1 MADAIVR
8 LKVES
13 QEYDSK
19 LERATQK
26 LQHMEKECRKI
37 GGTFEYVDKEQ
48 LDLVKSLGQMETKAT
63 TARGKVAEMTKSYT
77 ELSLQYKRLSDQEKQ
92 SPFGKAMAQSLDQ
105 LKSRIKDANSEI
117 KEVSQELGNGSNGL
131 GGIMDA
137 LAGKIGIPT
146 ELLTKMGLAIGAVG
160 AALKVAQDA
169 FNANESL
176 VDEWGRTVE
185 SATSLYEGFV
195 TSLNTGDFGGFLSRM
210 GEISTAARAAY
221 DELDRLGTMK
231 TIQGP
236 EMSRQ
241 QAENDRNRAMLQ
253 TRRYIAPLDG
263 SAGIAGMNDGDLLSD
278 AQVKQIETDL
288 QNGIQNITALIQNEV
303 QQTTNAIDAE
313 YEKQASILGLTV
325 EEFRKGT
332 SSMAEF
338 DKMIELAKKYYEFER
353 EHTTFTTMQTSVGAV
368 TQSYRDNAV
377 NPYAGAEKWDVFR
390 VDGEAYNNLVKLIQQ
405 RDQQMSQA
413 YSSQAQ
419 AYRTI
424 NRVEGITAR
433 GGGALVN
440 PKEMFPPG
448 SMGEIKARIAE
459 LNKDLEKAADQTTR
473 DKIRIQIEDLKREL
487 EMMSTPMTGLG
498 QIIPLEV
505 ELLDTSKEA
514 LDKEMEELR
523 KRLGLEPI
531 KLGVQVGTDGKGTVD
546 AAKQTEKA
554 WGAAA
559 NAISAIGGALQQI
572 EDPSAKVAGIIMQ
585 AVANI
590 ALGFATAT
598 TQAAAGGP
606 FAWIAATVAGISNMI
621 SAVTAIKQVT
631 SSGKGFANG
640 GIVPGNSFSG
650 DNLHTSDYGIN
661 SGELILNRA
670 QQNTIASQLQGGA
683 ANIRVQGFVKGHD
696 ILLAGSNYA
705 LSTGKAVNGMNGIAL
720 PIIAG

>member
-1 MADAIVR
+1 MANNFKAT
-8 LKVES
+8 LTVES
-13 QEYDSK
+13 QEYENK
-19 LERATQK
+19 LKRATERVQ
-26 LQHMEKECRKI
+26 QMEKECRNL
-37 GGTFEYVDKEQ
+37 GGTFEFVDKEQ

-63 TARGKVAEMTKSYT
+63 SAKGKVAEMTKSYT

-137 LAGKIGIPT
+137 LAGKIGIPV
-146 ELLTKMGLAIGAVG
+146 EMFTKLGAAAAGVG
-160 AALKVAQDA
+160 AALKVATDA
-169 FNANESL
+169 LKQNEQIM
-176 VDEWGRTVE
+176 DEWGATVE
-185 SATSLYEGFV
+185 SAKGLYDGFLNA
-195 TSLNTGDFGGFLSRM
+195 LNTGDFSGFFRSMDDIVL
-210 GEISTAARAAY
+210 AARAAY
-221 DELDRLGTMK
+221 DAMDELGTFNAFNQINKEAAK
-231 TIQGP
+231 TNFT
-236 EMSRQ
+236 
-241 QAENDRNRAMLQ
+241 QAVADFRE
-253 TRRYIAPLDG
+253 G
-263 SAGIAGMNDGDLLSD
+263 KVSKED
-278 AQVKQIETDL
+278 AQAAAE
-288 QNGIQNITALIQNEV
+288 ALK
-303 QQTTNAIDAE
+303 AE
-313 YEKQASILGLTV
+313 L
-325 EEFRKGT
+325 
-332 SSMAEF
+332 
-338 DKMIELAKKYYEFER
+338 
-353 EHTTFTTMQTSVGAV
+353 
-368 TQSYRDNAV
+368 
-377 NPYAGAEKWDVFR
+377 
-390 VDGEAYNNLVKLIQQ
+390 
-405 RDQQMSQA
+405 
-413 YSSQAQ
+413 QAQ
-419 AYRTI
+419 ADREKKAYEETVKKLAKTRNVNGERLFELLSTGDYSDYEAIKAMMPSKAVTEYQGRMDNMGNMTYTPVTTMTYANEMEELGGMLRLLGDDQLAAIQALGAQAQRTSTEI
-424 NRVEGITAR
+424 AQIDRQVVRLLGT
-433 GGGALVN
+433 GGKNTGAIVK

-650 DNLHTSDYGIN
+650 DNLTASVN

-683 ANIRVQGFVKGHD
+683 ANIHMQGVVRGHD

-705 LSTGKAVNGMNGIAL
+705 LSTGKAVKGLNGYAL

>member
-48 LDLVKSLGQMETKAT
+48 LDLVKSLGQMETKASS
-63 TARGKVAEMTKSYT
+63 AKGKVAEMTKSYT

-117 KEVSQELGNGSNGL
+117 KEVSQELGSGSNGL

-137 LAGKIGIPT
+137 LAGKIGIPV
-146 ELLTKMGLAIGAVG
+146 EMFTKLGAAAAGVG
-160 AALKVAQDA
+160 AALKVATDA
-169 FNANESL
+169 LKQNEEFM
-176 VDEWGRTVE
+176 DEWGRVTS
-185 SATSLYEGFV
+185 SAQSLYQGFLDV
-195 TSLNTGDFGGFLSRM
+195 LNTGDITGYLSR
-210 GEISTAARAAY
+210 IDDIVQAARDAY
-221 DELDRLGTMK
+221 DALDELGTFQAFNQINTQKALTQWTQAIADFREGSITKEQAKQFAEAYKDQLKAQQTLQQDVYDKAVIDMAQERGVDPALLKEALSGTYGDYKALKELSMPTKSVWNSSTRTFNDVIDRDAATEQQLLGEMLRKLTDEELDALQKLGLQAEQTATQIASVDRTVVRMLGTGGK
-231 TIQGP
+231 GGVVKADEVLPAGSI
-236 EMSRQ
+236 
-241 QAENDRNRAMLQ
+241 AE
-253 TRRYIAPLDG
+253 
-263 SAGIAGMNDGDLLSD
+263 
-278 AQVKQIETDL
+278 V
-288 QNGIQNITALIQNEV
+288 
-303 QQTTNAIDAE
+303 
-313 YEKQASILGLTV
+313 
-325 EEFRKGT
+325 
-332 SSMAEF
+332 
-338 DKMIELAKKYYEFER
+338 
-353 EHTTFTTMQTSVGAV
+353 
-368 TQSYRDNAV
+368 
-377 NPYAGAEKWDVFR
+377 
-390 VDGEAYNNLVKLIQQ
+390 
-405 RDQQMSQA
+405 
-413 YSSQAQ
+413 
-419 AYRTI
+419 
-424 NRVEGITAR
+424 
-433 GGGALVN
+433 
-440 PKEMFPPG
+440 
-448 SMGEIKARIAE
+448 KARIAE
-459 LNKDLEKAADQTTR
+459 LNKAYEMAGDATTR
-473 DKIRIQIEDLKREL
+473 DRIRIQIEDLKREL

-498 QIIPLEV
+498 QVVPLSV
-505 ELLDTSKEA
+505 ELLDTSKEKLA
-514 LDKEMEELR
+514 ADMEELR

-531 KLGVQVGTDGKGTVD
+531 KLGVEVGTDGKGTVET
-546 AAKQTEKA
+546 AKQTEKA

-590 ALGFATAT
+590 ALGFA
-598 TQAAAGGP
+598 QAAASPATGAAGV
-606 FAWIAATVAGISNMI
+606 FGWIAAATAGVATMASTIASI
-621 SAVTAIKQVT
+621 KSVTK
-631 SSGKGFANG
+631 GGFANG

-705 LSTGKAVNGMNGIAL
+705 LSTGKMILGQGGYAL

>member
-63 TARGKVAEMTKSYT
+63 SARGKVAEMTKSYT

-105 LKSRIKDANSEI
+105 LKSRIKDASSEI
-117 KEVSQELGNGSNGL
+117 KEVNQELGGSSNGL
-131 GGIMDA
+131 SGVLDA
-137 LAGKIGIPT
+137 VAGKLGVPVEMFTKLGAAAAGI
-146 ELLTKMGLAIGAVG
+146 G
-160 AALKVAQDA
+160 AALKVATDA
-169 FNANESL
+169 LKQNEQFM
-176 VDEWGRTVE
+176 DEWGATVE
-185 SATSLYEGFV
+185 SAQGLYDGFLNA
-195 TSLNTGDFGGFLSRM
+195 LNTGDFSGFFRSMDDIVL
-210 GEISTAARAAY
+210 AARAAY
-221 DELDRLGTMK
+221 DAMDELGTFNAFNQIQKEAAK
-231 TIQGP
+231 TNFTQAVADFREGKVSREDAQAAAEALKQELEAQADKEREAYEAAVAKLAATRGVNA
-236 EMSRQ
+236 EMLLKALSGDYGSYQDLKALPLSNVTEEWNGSWSNTNNMRKVYSPANEQ
-241 QAENDRNRAMLQ
+241 EKLGQML
-253 TRRYIAPLDG
+253 R
-263 SAGIAGMNDGDLLSD
+263 LLSD
-278 AQVKQIETDL
+278 DEL
-288 QNGIQNITALIQNEV
+288 
-303 QQTTNAIDAE
+303 NAI
-313 YEKQASILGLTV
+313 QALGAQAQRTATEVAQIDRQMVRLL
-325 EEFRKGT
+325 GT
-332 SSMAEF
+332 SKKTGTIVKAE
-338 DKMIELAKKYYEFER
+338 EVL
-353 EHTTFTTMQTSVGAV
+353 
-368 TQSYRDNAV
+368 
-377 NPYAGAEKWDVFR
+377 PAGSIAEV
-390 VDGEAYNNLVKLIQQ
+390 
-405 RDQQMSQA
+405 
-413 YSSQAQ
+413 
-419 AYRTI
+419 
-424 NRVEGITAR
+424 
-433 GGGALVN
+433 
-440 PKEMFPPG
+440 
-448 SMGEIKARIAE
+448 KARIAE
-459 LNKDLEKAADQTTR
+459 LNKAYAMAGDATTR
-473 DKIRIQIEDLKREL
+473 DRIRIQIEDLKREL
-487 EMMSTPMTGLG
+487 EMMSTPLTGLG
-498 QIIPLEV
+498 QIVPLSV
-505 ELLDTSKEA
+505 ELLDTSKEK
-514 LDKEMEELR
+514 LKEDMEELR

-531 KLGVQVGTDGKGTVD
+531 KLGVEVDGKGSGIVD

-606 FAWIAATVAGISNMI
+606 LAWIAATVAGIANMI
-621 SAVTAIKQVT
+621 GAVAAIKQVT

-661 SGELILNRA
+661 SGELILNRS
-670 QQNTIASQLQGGA
+670 QQNVIASQLQGGA

-705 LSTGKAVNGMNGIAL
+705 LSTGKAGAYL

>member
-48 LDLVKSLGQMETKAT
+48 LDLVKSLGQMETKASS
-63 TARGKVAEMTKSYT
+63 AKGKVAEMTKSYT

-117 KEVSQELGNGSNGL
+117 KEVSQELGSGSNGL

-137 LAGKIGIPT
+137 LAGKIGIPV
-146 ELLTKMGLAIGAVG
+146 EMFTKLGAAAAGVG
-160 AALKVAQDA
+160 AALKVATDA
-169 FNANESL
+169 LKQNEEFM
-176 VDEWGRTVE
+176 DEWGRVTS
-185 SATSLYEGFV
+185 SAQSLYQGFLDV
-195 TSLNTGDFGGFLSRM
+195 LNTGDITGYLSR
-210 GEISTAARAAY
+210 IDDIVQAARDAY
-221 DELDRLGTMK
+221 DALDELGTFQAFNQINTQKALTQWTQAIADFREGSITKEQAKQFAEAYKDQLKAQQTLQQDVYDKAVIDMAQERGVDPALLKKALSGTYGDYKALKELSMPTISVWNSDSRSFNDVIDRDAATEQQLLGEMLRKLTDEELDALQKLGLQAEQTATQIASVDRTVVRMLGTGGK
-231 TIQGP
+231 NTGAI
-236 EMSRQ
+236 
-241 QAENDRNRAMLQ
+241 
-253 TRRYIAPLDG
+253 
-263 SAGIAGMNDGDLLSD
+263 
-278 AQVKQIETDL
+278 VK
-288 QNGIQNITALIQNEV
+288 
-303 QQTTNAIDAE
+303 
-313 YEKQASILGLTV
+313 
-325 EEFRKGT
+325 
-332 SSMAEF
+332 
-338 DKMIELAKKYYEFER
+338 
-353 EHTTFTTMQTSVGAV
+353 
-368 TQSYRDNAV
+368 
-377 NPYAGAEKWDVFR
+377 
-390 VDGEAYNNLVKLIQQ
+390 
-405 RDQQMSQA
+405 
-413 YSSQAQ
+413 
-419 AYRTI
+419 
-424 NRVEGITAR
+424 
-433 GGGALVN
+433 

-487 EMMSTPMTGLG
+487 EMMSTPLTGLG
-498 QIIPLEV
+498 QVVPLSV
-505 ELLDTSKEA
+505 ELLDTSKEKLA
-514 LDKEMEELR
+514 ADMEELR

-531 KLGVQVGTDGKGTVD
+531 KLGVEVGTDGKGTVET
-546 AAKQTEKA
+546 AKQTEKA

-606 FAWIAATVAGISNMI
+606 FAWIAATVAGIANMI

-631 SSGKGFANG
+631 SAGKFADG
-640 GIVPGNSFSG
+640 GLVGGNSYSG
-650 DNLHTSDYGIN
+650 DNLTASVN

-683 ANIRVQGFVKGHD
+683 AQNMRLEALISGESLRMV
-696 ILLAGSNYA
+696 LANNASRRGGNRAQYA
-705 LSTGKAVNGMNGIAL
+705 ISKFG
-720 PIIAG
+720 

>member
-13 QEYDSK
+13 QEYDSR

-63 TARGKVAEMTKSYT
+63 SAKGKVAEMTKSYT

-105 LKSRIKDANSEI
+105 LKSRIKDTNAEL
-117 KEVSQELGNGSNGL
+117 KDVSQELGEGGGGL
-131 GGIMDA
+131 GGIMEA
-137 LAGKIGIPT
+137 LAGKIGIPV
-146 ELLTKMGLAIGAVG
+146 EMFTKLGAAAAGVG
-160 AALKVAQDA
+160 AALKVATDA
-169 FNANESL
+169 LKQNEEFM
-176 VDEWGRTVE
+176 DEWGRVTS
-185 SATSLYEGFV
+185 SAQSLYQGFLDV
-195 TSLNTGDFGGFLSRM
+195 LNTGDITGYLSR
-210 GEISTAARAAY
+210 IDDIVQAARDAY
-221 DELDRLGTMK
+221 DALDELGTFQAFNQINTQKALTQWTQAIADFREGSITKEQAKQFAEAYKDQLRAQQTLQQDVYEKAIIDMAQERGVDPALLKEALSGTYGDYKALKELSMPTVSVWNSDTRSFNDVIDRSAATEQQLLGEMLRKLTDEELDALQKLGLQAEQTATQIASVDRTVVRMLGTGGK
-231 TIQGP
+231 GGVVKP
-236 EMSRQ
+236 EEVLPAGSI
-241 QAENDRNRAMLQ
+241 AE
-253 TRRYIAPLDG
+253 
-263 SAGIAGMNDGDLLSD
+263 
-278 AQVKQIETDL
+278 V
-288 QNGIQNITALIQNEV
+288 
-303 QQTTNAIDAE
+303 
-313 YEKQASILGLTV
+313 
-325 EEFRKGT
+325 
-332 SSMAEF
+332 
-338 DKMIELAKKYYEFER
+338 
-353 EHTTFTTMQTSVGAV
+353 
-368 TQSYRDNAV
+368 
-377 NPYAGAEKWDVFR
+377 
-390 VDGEAYNNLVKLIQQ
+390 
-405 RDQQMSQA
+405 
-413 YSSQAQ
+413 
-419 AYRTI
+419 
-424 NRVEGITAR
+424 
-433 GGGALVN
+433 
-440 PKEMFPPG
+440 
-448 SMGEIKARIAE
+448 KARIAE
-459 LNKDLEKAADQTTR
+459 LNKAYEMAGDAATR
-473 DKIRIQIEDLKREL
+473 DRIRIQIADLKREL

-498 QIIPLEV
+498 QVVPLSV
-505 ELLDTSKEA
+505 ELLDTSKEKLA
-514 LDKEMEELR
+514 ADMEELR

-531 KLGVQVGTDGKGTVD
+531 KLGVEVGTDGKGTVET
-546 AAKQTEKA
+546 AKQTEKA

-606 FAWIAATVAGISNMI
+606 FAWIAATVAGIANMI

-683 ANIRVQGFVKGHD
+683 AQNMRLEALISGESLRMV
-696 ILLAGSNYA
+696 LANNASRRGGNRAQYA
-705 LSTGKAVNGMNGIAL
+705 ISKFG
-720 PIIAG
+720 

>member
-48 LDLVKSLGQMETKAT
+48 LDLVKSLGQMETKASS
-63 TARGKVAEMTKSYT
+63 AKGKVAEMTKSYT

-137 LAGKIGIPT
+137 LAGKIGIPV
-146 ELLTKMGLAIGAVG
+146 EMFTKLGAAAAGVG
-160 AALKVAQDA
+160 AALKVATDA
-169 FNANESL
+169 LKQNEEFM
-176 VDEWGRTVE
+176 DEWGRITE
-185 SATSLYEGFV
+185 SAQSLYQGFLDV
-195 TSLNTGDFGGFLSRM
+195 LNTGDITGYLSR
-210 GEISTAARAAY
+210 IDDIVQAARDAY
-221 DELDRLGTMK
+221 DALDELGTFQAFNQINTQKALTQWTQAIADFREGSITKEQAKQFAEAYKDQLKAQQTLQQDVYDKAVIDMAQERGVDPALLKEALSGTYGDYKALKELSMPTKSVWNSSTRSFNDVIDRDAATEQQLLGEMLRKLTDEELDALQKLGL
-231 TIQGP
+231 
-236 EMSRQ
+236 
-241 QAENDRNRAMLQ
+241 QAEQTATQIASVDRTVVRMLGGKGGIKPEEVLPAGS
-253 TRRYIAPLDG
+253 IA
-263 SAGIAGMNDGDLLSD
+263 
-278 AQVKQIETDL
+278 
-288 QNGIQNITALIQNEV
+288 
-303 QQTTNAIDAE
+303 
-313 YEKQASILGLTV
+313 
-325 EEFRKGT
+325 
-332 SSMAEF
+332 
-338 DKMIELAKKYYEFER
+338 
-353 EHTTFTTMQTSVGAV
+353 
-368 TQSYRDNAV
+368 
-377 NPYAGAEKWDVFR
+377 
-390 VDGEAYNNLVKLIQQ
+390 
-405 RDQQMSQA
+405 
-413 YSSQAQ
+413 
-419 AYRTI
+419 
-424 NRVEGITAR
+424 
-433 GGGALVN
+433 
-440 PKEMFPPG
+440 
-448 SMGEIKARIAE
+448 EIKARIAE
-459 LNKDLEKAADQTTR
+459 LNKAYEMAGDASTR
-473 DKIRIQIEDLKREL
+473 DRIRIQIEDLKREL
-487 EMMSTPMTGLG
+487 EMMSTPLTGLG
-498 QIIPLEV
+498 QIVPLEV
-505 ELLDTSKEA
+505 ELLDTSKEKLA
-514 LDKEMEELR
+514 ADMEELR

-531 KLGVQVGTDGKGTVD
+531 KLGVEVGTDGKGTVET
-546 AAKQTEKA
+546 AKQTEKA

-606 FAWIAATVAGISNMI
+606 FAWIAATVAGIANMI

-631 SSGKGFANG
+631 SAGKFAEG
-640 GIVPGNSFSG
+640 GLVGGNSYSG
-650 DNLHTSDYGIN
+650 DNLTASVN

-683 ANIRVQGFVKGHD
+683 ANIHMQGVVRGHD
-696 ILLAGSNYA
+696 ILLAASNYA
-705 LSTGKAVNGMNGIAL
+705 RSSGKKATVEGASL

>member
-1 MADAIVR
+1 MADAVVR

-92 SPFGKAMAQSLDQ
+92 SPFGKAMAQSLEQ
-105 LKSRIKDANSEI
+105 LKGRIKDANSEI

-146 ELLTKMGLAIGAVG
+146 ELLTKMGLALGAVG

-195 TSLNTGDFGGFLSRM
+195 TSLNTGDFSGFLSRM

-263 SAGIAGMNDGDLLSD
+263 SAGIAGMKTGDLLSD
-278 AQVKQIETDL
+278 KQVKQIEADL
-288 QNGIQNITALIQNEV
+288 QNGIKNISALIENEV

-338 DKMIELAKKYYEFER
+338 DKMIELGKKYYEFENA
-353 EHTTFTTMQTSVGAV
+353 HTTSELQYNFQSGEYTPVTT
-368 TQSYRDNAV
+368 RDDAV
-377 NPYAGAEKWDVFR
+377 NPFAKYKKWSTFR
-390 VDGEAYNNLVKLIQQ
+390 VDGEDYNNLVNLIQQ

-433 GGGALVN
+433 GGIVN
-440 PKEMFPPG
+440 PEEVLPAG
-448 SMGEIKARIAE
+448 SIAEVKARIAE
-459 LNKDLEKAADQTTR
+459 LNKAYEMAGDASTR
-473 DKIRIQIEDLKREL
+473 DRIRIQIEDLKREL
-487 EMMSTPMTGLG
+487 EMMSTPMTGPG

-531 KLGVQVGTDGKGTVD
+531 KLGVQVGTDGKGTVET
-546 AAKQTEKA
+546 AKQTEKA

-606 FAWIAATVAGISNMI
+606 FAWIAATVAGIANMI

-705 LSTGKAVNGMNGIAL
+705 LSTGKAGAYL